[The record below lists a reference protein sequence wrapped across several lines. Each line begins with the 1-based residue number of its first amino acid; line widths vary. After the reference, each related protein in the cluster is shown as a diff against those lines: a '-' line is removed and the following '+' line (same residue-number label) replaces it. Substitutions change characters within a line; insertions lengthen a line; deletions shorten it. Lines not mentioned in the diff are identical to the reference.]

1 MEERYVYLQV
11 GSRDWQWDRETG
23 KLVGAG
29 VGLCPPMAE
38 SEAVEAGLTKAIP
51 VNLPF
56 DPRNPGGD
64 PLGTEWP
71 DIPDDPR
78 ELFRTDY

>member
-1 MEERYVYLQV
+1 
-11 GSRDWQWDRETG
+11 
-23 KLVGAG
+23 
-29 VGLCPPMAE
+29 MAE
-38 SEAVEAGLTKAIP
+38 SEAGGAGRTKAIP

-56 DPRNPGGD
+56 APRNPGGD
-64 PLGTEWP
+64 PLGTEGP